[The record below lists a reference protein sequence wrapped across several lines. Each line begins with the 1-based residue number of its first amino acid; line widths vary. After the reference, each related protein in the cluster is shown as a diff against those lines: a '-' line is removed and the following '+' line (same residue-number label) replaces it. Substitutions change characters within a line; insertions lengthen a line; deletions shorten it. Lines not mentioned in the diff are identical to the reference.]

1 MGDGVNGV
9 DGVDEVDGDWGDDG
23 VVGDD
28 RDDGVDGDDRVDGVA
43 GDFWVFLGRRSLFS
57 MEPMRVKN
65 EVREDLI
72 LFIVTVCVF

>member
-1 MGDGVNGV
+1 MGDGVNG
-9 DGVDEVDGDWGDDG
+9 VDGDWGDDG
-23 VVGDD
+23 VVGDVGD
-28 RDDGVDGDDRVDGVA
+28 DGDDGVDGDGGAA